1 MRILKNSSDCS
12 LNLNHEKNSYLASLR
27 LVGCRGVEPRKQL
40 KWQIREF
47 TVHPM
52 SGARADPLF
61 VHTLLAIVF
70 MAGIEPAF
78 LSVNYD
84 RINHENVLP
93 FELHEGKERA
103 VS

>member
-1 MRILKNSSDCS
+1 
-12 LNLNHEKNSYLASLR
+12 
-27 LVGCRGVEPRKQL
+27 
-40 KWQIREF
+40 
-47 TVHPM
+47 M